1 MRAVERRP
9 LLRIAALLVLATAVI
24 LFSLTSSVPP
34 RPLFRAGDYYVLSG
48 DFHVH
53 LFPGDGGVPPWVMR
67 DEAERAGLDVIAAT
81 SHNQTLAGRL
91 GQWTAR
97 GAGPIVI
104 SGEEVTGDDYHLIA
118 LGVTARVRGDQPAA
132 RAIDAIHAQGGVAI
146 AAHPT
151 AAFRGWTDEAVSKL
165 DGAEV
170 AHPEIWGGE
179 KYRRQ
184 LMDFQARAR
193 RSSPRLAAIGSSDA
207 HMTRSLGECRTF
219 LFVRDVSAAGVLDAL
234 RQGTTV
240 ALDMYGNLYGRP
252 DLVQTIRDRRPS
264 GRVDPHPRV
273 RRLAT
278 ALAFTGLAGA
288 LLLGVRRGEP
298 SNAVPSIAE

>member
-1 MRAVERRP
+1 MRSVARRP
-9 LLRIAALLVLATAVI
+9 LLRIAALLVVATAVV

-34 RPLFRAGDYYVLSG
+34 RPLFRAGEYYVLSG

-91 GQWTAR
+91 GQWTA
-97 GAGPIVI
+97 
-104 SGEEVTGDDYHLIA
+104 
-118 LGVTARVRGDQPAA
+118 
-132 RAIDAIHAQGGVAI
+132 QGGVAI

-184 LMDFQARAR
+184 LMDFQERAR

-252 DLVQTIRDRRPS
+252 DLVQMIRDRRPS

-288 LLLGVRRGEP
+288 LLLGARR
-298 SNAVPSIAE
+298 A